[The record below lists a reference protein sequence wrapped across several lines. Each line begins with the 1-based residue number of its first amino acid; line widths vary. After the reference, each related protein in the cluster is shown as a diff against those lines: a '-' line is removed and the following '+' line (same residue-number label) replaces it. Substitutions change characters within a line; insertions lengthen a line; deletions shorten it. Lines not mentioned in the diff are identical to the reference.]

1 MIALFALHMTG
12 VVTGYIDSNLWGKN
26 GVPPAIRIGAAI
38 MMLTMAIEAR
48 RRMPVVIVIFAAIAY
63 YFGGGIGDFTW
74 GLENN
79 GLYLITT
86 VSFLTLLISLDPI
99 VRGVAQRTSAEA
111 KARCI
116 TPWWRAFYDWFLF
129 VLIAISSLFALFM
142 RH

>member
-1 MIALFALHMTG
+1 
-12 VVTGYIDSNLWGKN
+12 
-26 GVPPAIRIGAAI
+26 
-38 MMLTMAIEAR
+38 
-48 RRMPVVIVIFAAIAY
+48 MPVVIVIFAAIAY

-111 KARCI
+111 KALDASRHGGV
-116 TPWWRAFYDWFLF
+116 PFYDWFLF
-129 VLIAISSLFALFM
+129 VLIAISFFTSP
-142 RH
+142 